1 MRNPVIRI
9 SDQFRYKSGY
19 ATKMAGGL
27 KVRIYKVQELYA
39 AKTKALISCAVTTQ
53 LICTFVLCI
62 YKKQNFSWLDSTH
75 NPQSRTQNEKK
86 KYWVHFFF
94 FFTICCCFNLLLYG
108 FIGFY
113 LLIYGINIIG
123 VVVNNQYLEQ
133 SFIL

>member
-9 SDQFRYKSGY
+9 SDQFRYKPGY

-27 KVRIYKVQELYA
+27 KVWIYKVQELYA

-86 KYWVHFFF
+86 KILGPRQRREKLSSFLSDTESLMSLLHFEE
-94 FFTICCCFNLLLYG
+94 I
-108 FIGFY
+108 
-113 LLIYGINIIG
+113 
-123 VVVNNQYLEQ
+123 Q
-133 SFIL
+133 